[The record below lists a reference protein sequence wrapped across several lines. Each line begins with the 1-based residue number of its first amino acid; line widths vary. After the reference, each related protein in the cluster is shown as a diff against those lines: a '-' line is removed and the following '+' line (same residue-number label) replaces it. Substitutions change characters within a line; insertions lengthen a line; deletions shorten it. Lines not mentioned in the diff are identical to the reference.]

1 MTKERKM
8 YGHHHNHLPSA
19 WNEAGETPTGLSI
32 RLELQDMNS
41 FVGELEWMIC
51 SRLVLTPAGVAG
63 RLVIFDKFRGKR
75 ALNLPLGSETAKWVA
90 SLYASTARWVVC
102 LERGT
107 RTTHFSWEVGPDF
120 TSEREARAFLRGEI
134 HLAALGL
141 GDYVWGD
148 GNLIS
153 GCPANK
159 GDTR

>member
-19 WNEAGETPTGLSI
+19 WDEAGETPTGLSI
-32 RLELQDMNS
+32 R
-41 FVGELEWMIC
+41 WMIC

-75 ALNLPLGSETAKWVA
+75 A
-90 SLYASTARWVVC
+90 LYASTARWVVC

-120 TSEREARAFLRGEI
+120 TSERKARAFLRGEI

-153 GCPANK
+153 GSPANK

>member
-8 YGHHHNHLPSA
+8 YGHHHNRLPSA
-19 WNEAGETPTGLSI
+19 WDEAGETPTGLSI
-32 RLELQDMNS
+32 R
-41 FVGELEWMIC
+41 WMIC

-120 TSEREARAFLRGEI
+120 TTEREARAFLRGEI

-153 GCPANK
+153 GSPANK